1 MRYFI
6 VFSFIIFLLT
16 GCNATAPKLE
26 QKVVIPSPVSLANH
40 ALFKLQPVPSEQEIF
55 SLPEAEQIKFLEKYN
70 SSISQGKR
78 ADKIIADYLE
88 YSVSN
93 FTYDGKTFTATEA
106 LNQQHGN
113 CVSLAILTQAYA
125 NLAGL
130 ETSFREVSTYP
141 IFKKEQD
148 LVLVSSHFN
157 TKLFAPK
164 IETESQETDK
174 NWIQILRAGTVVDY
188 FPEQSTIYLGNAKYP
203 SLVAKFYANLA
214 TEALLKEDFNLSY
227 SFTKEAFKF
236 TPHNPELINL
246 LAILHRRAGDT
257 DTAKK
262 LFEFALKYEM
272 VSSNLIASYKY
283 LADKLGDKKLE
294 QRLETKL
301 EKSAKTPFDYLQVAI
316 KATKKEQFSKAK
328 QILNAI
334 IKHYPYLPEPHFEL
348 AKVHYLQNRHDL
360 AKIALEE
367 AIKMSDSQEKTG
379 MYEAK
384 LKSLELTL

>member
-78 ADKIIADYLE
+78 ADTFIADYLE
-88 YSVSN
+88 KSVSN

-106 LNQQHGN
+106 FNQQHGN
-113 CVSLAILTQAYA
+113 CISLAVLTQAYA
-125 NLAGL
+125 NLAGV

-164 IETESQETDK
+164 IETESQETDRS
-174 NWIQILRAGTVVDY
+174 WIQILRAGTVVDY
-188 FPEQSTIYLGNAKYP
+188 FPQQNTFYVGNAKYP
-203 SLVAKFYANLA
+203 RLISKFYANLA
-214 TEALLKEDFNLSY
+214 AEALLKENFDLSY
-227 SFTKEAFKF
+227 SLANEAFKF

-246 LAILHRRAGDT
+246 FAILHRRAGDT

-262 LFEFALKYEM
+262 LFEFALEHKL
-272 VSSNLIASYKY
+272 VSSNLIASYRY
-283 LADKLGDKKLE
+283 LADQLVDIALAD
-294 QRLETKL
+294 RLETEL
-301 EKSAKTPFDYLQVAI
+301 EKAAKTPFDYLQLAI
-316 KATKKEQFSKAK
+316 KATNGKQFYKAK
-328 QILNAI
+328 KILNKI
-334 IKHYPYLPEPHFEL
+334 IEQHPYLPEPHFEL
-348 AKVHYLQNRHDL
+348 AKVYYMQNHHDL
-360 AKIALEE
+360 AKTALEE